1 MTKSCEEK
9 NPILDGGSVGSLQ
22 PLQRGTSQVG
32 TVRHFFPLDATLHK
46 IQSPKLSNSFASNP
60 LNKNLQ
66 VLSEPRLGRN
76 PEALAFL
83 LKEGDETCEQYQHEE
98 ESKKQTFY
106 SRVDSVNLRASYK
119 KVALQRLIK
128 LLQKITS
135 CGALSVIT
143 VTMSWMLFCSSAIGA
158 ETVSNFNSFNCVNA
172 LIGEVEGE
180 SFLTKLATA
189 ECLRNRGTL
198 KGVYGINSKRIAK
211 ASDKVKADCLR
222 AWTESSR
229 TNLVKGATVWG
240 NASDVKI
247 FKKSKWFKSFKQTA
261 HIGNHYFFREIKK

>member
-1 MTKSCEEK
+1 MKTQIKIKTQARDVCL
-9 NPILDGGSVGSLQ
+9 PIGAYRLSKV
-22 PLQRGTSQVG
+22 
-32 TVRHFFPLDATLHK
+32 TL
-46 IQSPKLSNSFASNP
+46 
-60 LNKNLQ
+60 
-66 VLSEPRLGRN
+66 VLGL
-76 PEALAFL
+76 F
-83 LKEGDETCEQYQHEE
+83 
-98 ESKKQTFY
+98 
-106 SRVDSVNLRASYK
+106 
-119 KVALQRLIK
+119 
-128 LLQKITS
+128 
-135 CGALSVIT
+135 
-143 VTMSWMLFCSSAIGA
+143 LFCSNAIAQESIGTGNA
-158 ETVSNFNSFNCVNA
+158 ASFNSYNCVKA

-247 FKKSKWFKSFKQTA
+247 FKKSKWFKSYEQTA
-261 HIGNHYFFREIKK
+261 QVGRHYFFKLKTKKRGVK